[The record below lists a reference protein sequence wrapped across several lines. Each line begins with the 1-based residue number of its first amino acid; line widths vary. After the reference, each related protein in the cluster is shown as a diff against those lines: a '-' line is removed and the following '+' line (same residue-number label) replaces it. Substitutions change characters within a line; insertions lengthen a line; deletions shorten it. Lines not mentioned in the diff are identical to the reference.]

1 MPCRY
6 AISLVFHLPT
16 DADTVPSSK
25 PRPRTQKQMQKEMER
40 LTRELQLMTSQRNEL
55 RDHVIFITEG
65 KVDDRYP
72 LFQTSWTVSNVPSP
86 ALFKGLG
93 LHSAIPLELVGA
105 HGLWTNRWEPPWDDL
120 GPLLVCDSV

>member
-40 LTRELQLMTSQRNEL
+40 LTRELQLMTRQRNEL

-65 KVDDRYP
+65 KVDNRYP
-72 LFQTSWTVSNVPSP
+72 LFQTSWTVSNVI
-86 ALFKGLG
+86 LTCFL
-93 LHSAIPLELVGA
+93 
-105 HGLWTNRWEPPWDDL
+105 
-120 GPLLVCDSV
+120 